1 MVNNPKKYSRT
12 TRGFLPPGFE
22 LLQTS
27 HMSIKN
33 ISPENRSIERVWE
46 ERACNLSLT
55 RSLCASLI
63 TWLEQ
68 RLGLIEKEVQGRN
81 GNQGQ
86 SCHCHLSNVCAHFL
100 NLVSLDTLP
109 TDH

>member
-1 MVNNPKKYSRT
+1 MVNNQKKNSRT
-12 TRGFLPPGFE
+12 TRGLLPPGFE

-63 TWLEQ
+63 TWFEQ
-68 RLGLIEKEVQGRN
+68 RLGLIEREVKGRN
-81 GNQGQ
+81 GYQGQ
-86 SCHCHLSNVCAHFL
+86 SDHCYLSNVCEHFL
-100 NLVSLDTLP
+100 NLASLDTLP